1 MLSFGQICV
10 SQKVVKGNNH
20 SPHLF
25 AKDTCTRKKQGIACG
40 KKDLG
45 DKGQSMINNMQEQ
58 EQSHLSSLTKHSY
71 IRRKVKAETTS
82 KRTELLECQLESRG
96 DTKGQ
101 AMAVKHYG
109 YNMQN
114 LHDLISTRVYDT
126 SKDLLG

>member
-25 AKDTCTRKKQGIACG
+25 AKDTCTRKRQGIVCG
-40 KKDLG
+40 KKELG
-45 DKGQSMINNMQEQ
+45 DKGQSMINIMQEQ
-58 EQSHLSSLTKHSY
+58 EQSHLSSLMTHSY
-71 IRRKVKAETTS
+71 IRRKVKAETT
-82 KRTELLECQLESRG
+82 TLEYQLESRG
-96 DTKGQ
+96 DTKGR
-101 AMAVKHYG
+101 AMAVKYYW